1 MVLIFCDGASN
12 PHTKRAGIGVV
23 WFLEEHF
30 SDPNDPTTLIRGS
43 KPIKTISE
51 EIPYTTNNV
60 AEYKSLIRALEEN
73 SNFKDT
79 PRIFMDSKLVV
90 NQVLGL
96 WKINYPHLQELRDDV
111 IKMENKFSLQYV
123 PRKYNTHADK
133 ASKDCFV

>member
-30 SDPNDPTTLIRGS
+30 SDPNDPTTLIKEIS
-43 KPIKTISE
+43 PVKTISE

-73 SNFKDT
+73 SYDSFPKIFIEKSIVLSKFCGNF
-79 PRIFMDSKLVV
+79 F
-90 NQVLGL
+90 
-96 WKINYPHLQELRDDV
+96 KINKITLALDSE
-111 IKMENKFSLQYV
+111 ESFSKG
-123 PRKYNTHADK
+123 KYFKN
-133 ASKDCFV
+133 